1 MAKVKLELE
10 TDLLPLETALQ
21 QGEQLISK
29 TRGEMVLLGK
39 DSKAAFS
46 VAANETDK
54 FSKEVIDTT
63 AEIKTLDKAVKAS
76 HDLLKQGGKITT
88 YEQQQQ
94 AIQAVKAQLA
104 DMINFEKKLVEQQ
117 SKIGPANIREQFSDD
132 IAVARKQVEKL
143 SKDLH
148 DLNNLTIAPVIRPQV
163 EKQTPGQPA
172 QQKPLAGAP
181 PTPKVP
187 GTPGSLLPPIPPDYT
202 QKIRQITQEIKRLT
216 GEALAAGHGTEVFTE
231 NLRKAGELKNELKS
245 VRDAVE
251 SVAGSTTRNLGR
263 ALSESTELG
272 VKGFEGLIA
281 VQSLFGTEN
290 KDVERQI
297 LKLQAV
303 HSISRLVSEFG
314 GLKDKLTEIKLA
326 FTPLTN
332 LYTRGNDALKNF
344 GKTGKE
350 STEGVAKG
358 SKNLFTTFG
367 TGVKSL
373 ATNGIAAF
381 KSLWAT
387 IAANPLGVVLVVIGG
402 VIAAMIALKDKVKPI
417 AALFEFL
424 GKTVDAL
431 LAPFKALG
439 QAFGLIASQQEE
451 AMKKII
457 ENGKKQEESVIAF
470 FDNEIAL
477 AEASEKRTG
486 ELEKKK
492 IDNTKLS
499 VQIRLDALKWLH
511 KENGKL
517 NEEELAEYEEL
528 QKRLLELSNESTVL
542 LAKEQTER
550 RRFAASQESSIADLK
565 IAAIKDDETREKA
578 ALKKKF
584 DDDLLA
590 AAERTVGVFAT
601 EKEQWDKSLPEFQA
615 IEKKFQSDLAAVR
628 AKYAKQR
635 LEKLKQDND
644 KLLALQKDFADQLA
658 AILAKIEQGRAS
670 HLFGEERLAFE
681 REQGLKE
688 VEILRDT
695 LTKKGQ
701 AEEDFEAQMQKRKP
715 QVFKLNTEQE
725 AAFTELRRQV
735 YEKETDD
742 LIKLTVERENKIAQ
756 AKSQAT
762 KQTAENLDTEEAN
775 IIANVELVAPPKIN
789 EDDFAFEKEKAALA
803 FEKQKQQAIL
813 DIQSDYAKKRFDLAT
828 QAREA
833 EREEQLKAL
842 DGELALLQDRN
853 DEDARL
859 RHEQIMQSANLLE
872 QKFAGERIK
881 AQDEFAKIINDI
893 QAKRDELNKAPKFDL
908 MKFLGL
914 TPEIVTGLR
923 TMLGEVQKALEQSI
937 NTNLEKVNS
946 EIADSKQRQSLAE
959 SDIAT
964 LEGKLDAEA
973 ELGERG
979 KANNTGRIQAEID
992 AKQQA
997 ANKEKEIQ
1005 KQLLEEQKKVQKQKL
1020 LLDSISQASNLI
1032 TASTNILA
1040 NTARDPVS
1048 LAIALAAVATMITSF
1063 IALKAQ
1069 AVKAIN
1075 AGGGEGFAKGVIDLK
1090 GPGTGTSDSISAKL
1104 SRGESVMTAKE
1115 TREHKKLFQGI
1126 RTNDHKKLRE
1136 GIFNIMVKKN
1146 IRDAFDKKGSRV
1158 RTNDRA
1164 HNRALFKESRR
1175 AARSMTSLVS
1185 PMISEAIAKATLTG
1199 PGVPVLPA
1207 QLPAQLAAQRD
1218 KVSKNE
1224 FNTFVNNDFGTLEKG
1239 QEQTNA
1245 KLDALI
1251 NEQRRST
1258 YKDQND
1264 NLVIRKGSH
1273 TIIKK
1278 KNG

>member
-1 MAKVKLELE
+1 MAKVKLEFE

-21 QGEQLISK
+21 QGESLISK
-29 TRGEMVLLGK
+29 ARSEVVLLGK
-39 DSKAAFS
+39 DSKSAFS

-54 FSKEVIDTT
+54 FSKQIVDTT
-63 AEIKTLDKAVKAS
+63 TDIKTLHKVVQAS
-76 HDLLKQGGKITT
+76 QDLLKQGGKITT
-88 YEQQQQ
+88 YEDQQR

-104 DMINFEKKLVEQQ
+104 DMIDFEKKLIEQQ
-117 SKIGPANIREQFSDD
+117 SKIGPANIRQQFSDD
-132 IAVARKQVEKL
+132 IDVARKQVERL

-148 DLNNLTIAPVIRPQV
+148 DLQNLTIAPVIRPQV
-163 EKQTPGQPA
+163 ERQTPGEPA

-181 PTPKVP
+181 PTPKIP

-216 GEALAAGHGTEVFTE
+216 GEALAAGHGTEIFTE
-231 NLRKAGELKNELKS
+231 NLRKAGELKNELTS
-245 VRDAVE
+245 VRAAVE
-251 SVAGSTTRNLGR
+251 SVAGSTTRNLGK
-263 ALSESTELG
+263 ALTESTELG

-281 VQSLFGTEN
+281 VQALFGTEN

-303 HSISRLVSEFG
+303 QSIGRLVSEFG

-332 LYTRGNDALKNF
+332 LYTRGNEALKTF
-344 GKTGKE
+344 GKTGKD
-350 STEGVAKG
+350 STEGVAKS

-373 ATNGIAAF
+373 ATNGINAF

-402 VIAAMIALKDKVKPI
+402 VIAAMVALKDKIKPI

-424 GKTVDAL
+424 GNVVDAL
-431 LAPFKALG
+431 LLPFERLG
-439 QAFGLIASQQEE
+439 QAFGIVASQQEK
-451 AMKKII
+451 ATKMMI
-457 ENGKKQEESVIAF
+457 ENTKKQEESVASF
-470 FDNEIAL
+470 FDSEIAL
-477 AEASEKRTG
+477 AEASEKRTA
-486 ELEKKK
+486 ELERRKVRELEETVKA
-492 IDNTKLS
+492 
-499 VQIRLDALKWLH
+499 RLQALQWLH
-511 KENGKL
+511 KQNGKL
-517 NEEELAEYEEL
+517 TEDELKEYEDS
-528 QKRLLELSNESTVL
+528 QKRLLELSRESSVL
-542 LAKEQTER
+542 LAKEQTDR
-550 RRFAASQESSIADLK
+550 RKFAQAQQSNIDDLK
-565 IAAIKDDETREKA
+565 IASIKDDETREKA

-584 DDDLLA
+584 DDDILA
-590 AAERTVGVFAT
+590 AAERTVGVFGT
-601 EKEQWDKSLPEFQA
+601 EKEQYSKALPEFQA

-658 AILAKIEQGRAS
+658 SIMAKLEQGRAS
-670 HLFGEERLAFE
+670 NLFGEERLAFE

-688 VEILRDT
+688 VEILRQT
-695 LTKKGQ
+695 LIKKGQ

-715 QVFKLNTEQE
+715 QVFKLDTQQE
-725 AAFTELRRQV
+725 AAFTELRQQV
-735 YEKETDD
+735 YEKETED

-756 AKSQAT
+756 AKTQAA
-762 KQTAENLDTEEAN
+762 KQTSENLDTQEAN
-775 IIANVELVAPPKIN
+775 IIANVELAAPPKIDPN
-789 EDDFAFEKEKAALA
+789 AFAFDKQQAEIAFEKK
-803 FEKQKQQAIL
+803 KQQAIL
-813 DIQSDYAKKRFDLAT
+813 DIQAEYAQKRFDLAT

-833 EREEQLKAL
+833 ERAEQVKAL

-853 DEDARL
+853 DEDAKL
-859 RHEQIMQSANLLE
+859 RRDQIIESLNLLE

-881 AQDEFAKIINDI
+881 SQDEFAKIVNDI
-893 QAKRDELNKAPKFDL
+893 QAKREELNKAPKFDL

-914 TPEIVTGLR
+914 TPEIVNGLR

-946 EIADSKQRQSLAE
+946 EISESKQRQASAE

-964 LEGKLDAEA
+964 LENKLAAEQD
-973 ELGERG
+973 LGERG
-979 KANNTGRIQAEID
+979 KANNAGRIQADID

-1075 AGGGEGFAKGVIDLK
+1075 TGGPQGFAKGVIDLQ

-1126 RTNDHKKLRE
+1126 RANDNAKIRE
-1136 GIFNIMVKKN
+1136 GIFNLMVKKN
-1146 IRDAFDKKGSRV
+1146 IRDVWNKKEPRRSTDKQNSRAAI
-1158 RTNDRA
+1158 RESMRA
-1164 HNRALFKESRR
+1164 TRR
-1175 AARSMTSLVS
+1175 AMHSMVS
-1185 PMISEAIAKATLTG
+1185 PMISEAIAKATLAG
-1199 PGVPVLPA
+1199 PGVPVLPP

-1218 KVSKNE
+1218 TVSRNE
-1224 FNTFVNNDFGTLEKG
+1224 FNTFVNNDFSTLENG
-1239 QEQTNA
+1239 QAQTNA

-1251 NEQRRST
+1251 YEQRQSA

-1264 NLVIRKGSH
+1264 NLIIKKGSH
-1273 TIIKK
+1273 TIIRK